1 MKKLIFLPFLCL
13 ILSLPLSAQSVTD
26 SLMTEA
32 HKLVEEKQEAKAL
45 SIYKAVINLDTAN
58 AEALIQAG
66 ILTVREGRR
75 QPSKAAKEK
84 LFSEARSFAES
95 ALRKDPSSVK
105 ANVVLANALNE
116 LALVSGA
123 KDKINLLH
131 NAKDFIDKALLIDS
145 GYAHAWHISGR
156 WNMELTSLGFAE
168 KTAARLLFGGMPDAS
183 LDKAIADFEKC
194 RQLSPSFILNYYDL
208 AKAYHLAGKDLKA
221 IATLQQ
227 AIRLRPVLQDDLDIQ
242 QKCREMIEQLQ

>member
-75 QPSKAAKEK
+75 QPSKAAK
-84 LFSEARSFAES
+84 
-95 ALRKDPSSVK
+95 
-105 ANVVLANALNE
+105 
-116 LALVSGA
+116 
-123 KDKINLLH
+123 
-131 NAKDFIDKALLIDS
+131 
-145 GYAHAWHISGR
+145 
-156 WNMELTSLGFAE
+156 
-168 KTAARLLFGGMPDAS
+168 
-183 LDKAIADFEKC
+183 
-194 RQLSPSFILNYYDL
+194 
-208 AKAYHLAGKDLKA
+208 
-221 IATLQQ
+221 
-227 AIRLRPVLQDDLDIQ
+227 
-242 QKCREMIEQLQ
+242 